1 MAEIGI
7 DTTELHLSVSKEE
20 SDVLYD
26 TAGMLIKEDEHKITM
41 RSHNYLL
48 NDFVHSVI
56 QEVLN
61 EHPIPFKLQD
71 FQLLTLHALGSQKNV
86 VLVSPTGSGKMI
98 CALKSFRRS
107 LGYKTS

>member
-7 DTTELHLSVSKEE
+7 DTTELHLLVSKEE

-26 TAGMLIKEDEHKITM
+26 TAGMLIKEDEHKLTM
-41 RSHNYLL
+41 RSRSYLL

-71 FQLLTLHALGSQKNV
+71 FQLLTLYALGSQKSVV
-86 VLVSPTGSGKMI
+86 VLVSPTGSLVQAK
-98 CALKSFRRS
+98 
-107 LGYKTS
+107 